1 MHKLAA
7 AYIIATSRTQF
18 LLLILKPE
26 KQEKVWKK
34 KLCKIPLSIVLE
46 FGHKSRSKACVHS
59 KACVFNDHVPSPGT
73 SDMYKLNLDF
83 IDFSWHIF

>member
-26 KQEKVWKK
+26 KQKVWKK